1 MISSPSL
8 IIGQYNSRWRL
19 LLDAK
24 LWVVPHT
31 PRNKDVRSISHIY
44 HNIINMVSKISL
56 LMPQLNTP
64 HLFFE
69 GAIERGERGG
79 GGNQPNT
86 FNFRVKKK
94 FLLVWRILNWD
105 RRFTLPKNFKPS
117 LDLQEASL

>member
-44 HNIINMVSKISL
+44 HNINIVSKNFCF
-56 LMPQLNTP
+56 MPQLNTP

-69 GAIERGERGG
+69 AAIERGERGVVG
-79 GGNQPNT
+79 VINPT
-86 FNFRVKKK
+86 LSSFVFKK
-94 FLLVWRILNWD
+94 
-105 RRFTLPKNFKPS
+105 S
-117 LDLQEASL
+117 LSWFGAF